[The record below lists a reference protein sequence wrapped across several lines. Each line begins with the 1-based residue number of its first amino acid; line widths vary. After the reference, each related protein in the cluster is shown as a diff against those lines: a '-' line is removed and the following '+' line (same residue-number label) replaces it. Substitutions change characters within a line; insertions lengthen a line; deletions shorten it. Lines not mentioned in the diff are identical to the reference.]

1 MFTLLLPFLFY
12 VTGWWPQQNVAA
24 DASRDSGNLIIST
37 DVELVVLDVSVK
49 DPNGGY
55 VSGLTAE
62 NFQVYEDKK
71 PQQIKYFS
79 HSDTPVTIG
88 LIIDNSGSMRS
99 KRPGVITAALA
110 LVGASNPQDEIFV
123 VNFND
128 QIRPGLPADVLFS
141 DNVQALRKALW
152 VGNAEG
158 RTKLYDAIGYSL
170 QYLDKGRMDKKT
182 LVVVSDGGDNA
193 SILSRKQIM
202 ERVEQ
207 SHTTIY
213 AIDIFDEDDRD
224 SNSDVLKKLAQ
235 VSGGESFQLREI
247 PETVTVCKKIAK
259 DIRNRYTI
267 AYVPSHVG
275 SPSSVHLV
283 KVNASTPAREKL
295 IVRARTRYMI
305 PDRPPSRLSS
315 KVSGQ

>member
-1 MFTLLLPFLFY
+1 MFTLLLPILFY

-88 LIIDNSGSMRS
+88 LIIDNSGS
-99 KRPGVITAALA
+99 I
-110 LVGASNPQDEIFV
+110 
-123 VNFND
+123 
-128 QIRPGLPADVLFS
+128 
-141 DNVQALRKALW
+141 
-152 VGNAEG
+152 
-158 RTKLYDAIGYSL
+158 YDAIGYSL
-170 QYLDKGRMDKKT
+170 QYLDKGHMDKKT

-207 SHTTIY
+207 SHITIY

>member
-1 MFTLLLPFLFY
+1 MFTVLLPFLFY
-12 VTGWWPQQNVAA
+12 VLGWWPQRDVAA
-24 DASRDSGNLIIST
+24 DAGRDSGNLVIST
-37 DVELVVLDVSVK
+37 DVELVILDVSVK
-49 DPNGGY
+49 APNGGY

-62 NFQVYEDKK
+62 NFQVYEDRK
-71 PQQIKYFS
+71 PQQIKHFS
-79 HSDTPVTIG
+79 HDDIPVTIG
-88 LIIDNSGSMRS
+88 LIVDNSGSMRS

-110 LVGASNPQDEIFV
+110 LVEASNPHDEIFV

-128 QIRPGLPADVLFS
+128 QVRPGLPSDVLFS
-141 DNVQALRKALW
+141 DNVQTLRKALW
-152 VGNAEG
+152 VGSAEG
-158 RTKLYDAIGYSL
+158 RTKLYDALNYSL

-202 ERVEQ
+202 ERVEE
-207 SHTTIY
+207 SHATIY
-213 AIDIFDEDDRD
+213 AVDIFDENDPD
-224 SNSDVLKKLAQ
+224 SNPGVLKKLAQ

-275 SPSSVHLV
+275 SPRSVHLI
-283 KVNASTPAREKL
+283 KVNASAPGREKL
-295 IVRARTRYMI
+295 IVRARTRYTI
-305 PDRPPSRLSS
+305 PERNQQGLSP
-315 KVSGQ
+315 KGTGQ